1 MSLSRWLRQ
10 PSNANHRRRRGG
22 STILRDGGR
31 PRLRLI
37 GIRAKR
43 NRLIGDRIPMA
54 KFDPLKKTHVPKIR
68 MKVPQASRWARG
80 KKTSAMTIAKRGY

>member
-1 MSLSRWLRQ
+1 
-10 PSNANHRRRRGG
+10 
-22 STILRDGGR
+22 
-31 PRLRLI
+31 
-37 GIRAKR
+37 
-43 NRLIGDRIPMA
+43 MA